1 MSTAGLSGALPES
14 IMQDMNTL
22 EIVLATGMGI
32 GLASVAGIRA
42 FVPLALAAL
51 AARFGLF
58 GLPET
63 LSFLSDWIV
72 IGALAGLAV
81 VEISLDK
88 LGALDRILDGVMTPV
103 RLASGA
109 ILFAGALQSALWIG
123 AIPELVA
130 GGVIAAAVSVS
141 KAVLRPPH
149 AADPVGVSDGFI
161 SFVEDAVAL
170 VGGVVAILVP
180 LVPLAFVAFFLFF
193 LYRIRRRRAKK
204 YGGLRILGD

>member
-1 MSTAGLSGALPES
+1 MS
-14 IMQDMNTL
+14 IMPDMNTL
-22 EIVLATGMGI
+22 EIVLAAGMGI

-42 FVPLALAAL
+42 FLPLALAAL

-63 LSFLSDWIV
+63 VGFLSDWAV
-72 IGALAGLAV
+72 IGVLGALAVA
-81 VEISLDK
+81 EISLDK
-88 LGALDRILDGVMTPV
+88 FGALDRVLDGVMTPV
-103 RLASGA
+103 RLLSGA
-109 ILFAGALQSALWIG
+109 ILFAGALGSTLWAG
-123 AIPELVA
+123 AIPALAA
-130 GGVIAAAVSVS
+130 GGAIAAAVSVL

-149 AADPVGVSDGFI
+149 AAEPVGVSDGFI
-161 SFVEDAVAL
+161 SFVEDAIAL

>member
-1 MSTAGLSGALPES
+1 MPG
-14 IMQDMNTL
+14 MDTL
-22 EIVLATGMGI
+22 EIVLAAGMGI

-42 FVPLALAAL
+42 FLPLALAAL

-58 GLPET
+58 GLPDAVEFM
-63 LSFLSDWIV
+63 SGWAV
-72 IGALAGLAV
+72 IGGLSVLAV
-81 VEISLDK
+81 AEISLDK

-103 RLASGA
+103 RLVSGA
-109 ILFAGALQSALWIG
+109 LLFAAALGSTLWIG
-123 AIPELVA
+123 AIPELAA
-130 GGVIAAAVSVS
+130 GGTIAAAVSIL
-141 KAVLRPPH
+141 KAVLRPP
-149 AADPVGVSDGFI
+149 AGSGSVGVSDAFI
-161 SFVEDAVAL
+161 SFVEDAIAL

>member
-1 MSTAGLSGALPES
+1 MSATGVSEPTPAS
-14 IMQDMNTL
+14 IMPDMNTL
-22 EIVLATGMGI
+22 EIVLAAGMGI

-42 FVPLALAAL
+42 FLPLALAAL
-51 AARFGLF
+51 ASRFGLF

-63 LSFLSDWIV
+63 VGFLSDGIV
-72 IGALAGLAV
+72 IGALAVLAIA
-81 VEISLDK
+81 EISLDK
-88 LGALDRILDGVMTPV
+88 FGLMDRVLDGVMTPV

-109 ILFAGALQSALWIG
+109 LLFAGALQSTLWIG

-130 GGVIAAAVSVS
+130 GGAIAAAVSVL

-149 AADPVGVSDGFI
+149 AAEPVGVSDGFI
-161 SFVEDAVAL
+161 SFVEDLIAL
-170 VGGVVAILVP
+170 VGGVVAIIVP
-180 LVPLAFVAFFLFF
+180 LAPLAFVAFFLFF